1 MIAVVI
7 GAWRGS
13 SWIQGVLVG
22 MTLSAGFAYAMA
34 VVGTDLSAASATAI
48 LAAVFAGSFVGGR
61 LVIGMMSVDAERVH
75 AQNAAVARR
84 ARQADRAF
92 EDAHP
97 LRGECSDD
105 DFASIVQDEW
115 NALPEWIRHRI
126 ESENVAITIADEL
139 PGEPRVLGLFRSS
152 GYGSTHMSE
161 ITLYREPIVRLA
173 TDRASLR
180 RQVHDTLLHEVG
192 HLFGMSE
199 ADLDRYTIGN
209 NPAPGAHQVP
219 QQHRET
225 GESTPS

>member
-1 MIAVVI
+1 MIAMVV
-7 GAWRGS
+7 GAWRRS
-13 SWIQGVLVG
+13 SWMQGVLAG
-22 MTLSAGFAYAMA
+22 IALSAGCAYALA
-34 VVGTDLSAASATAI
+34 VVGSDLSAASVTAI
-48 LAAVFAGSFVGGR
+48 LAAVFVGSFVAGR

-75 AQNAAVARR
+75 AQNAALAQR

-97 LRGECSDD
+97 LRGEWSDD
-105 DFASIVQDEW
+105 EFAAVVQDEW
-115 NALPEWIRHRI
+115 DGLPEWIRHRI

-173 TDRASLR
+173 TDRPSLR

-219 QQHRET
+219 EHHRET
-225 GESTPS
+225 GGSTPS